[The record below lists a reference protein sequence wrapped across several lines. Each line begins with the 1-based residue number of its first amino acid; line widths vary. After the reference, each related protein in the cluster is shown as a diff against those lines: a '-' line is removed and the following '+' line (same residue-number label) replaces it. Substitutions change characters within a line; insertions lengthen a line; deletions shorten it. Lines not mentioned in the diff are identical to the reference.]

1 MFLRLTR
8 TDHMATKRSPIDDH
22 LKQFSGDQLE
32 SLTALRDVLREIL
45 PEAEETIA
53 WGMPT
58 FKVNGKN
65 VAHFQGFKKHC
76 SFFPGSGGIVATLG
90 DLPDYCEVSKGTLRF
105 PIGRKLPKTL
115 VKKLVKLRLAEIAK

>member
-1 MFLRLTR
+1 
-8 TDHMATKRSPIDDH
+8 MAKSKSVIDEH

-32 SLTALRDVLREIL
+32 SLIALRDVIREIL
-45 PEAEETIA
+45 PDAEETIA

-76 SFFPGSGGIVATLG
+76 SFFPGSGGITANI
-90 DLPDYCEVSKGTLRF
+90 DSLPEWCETSKGTLKF
-105 PIGRKLPKTL
+105 PIGKKLPKTL
-115 VKKLVKLRLAEIAK
+115 VKKMVKARLAEIAAK